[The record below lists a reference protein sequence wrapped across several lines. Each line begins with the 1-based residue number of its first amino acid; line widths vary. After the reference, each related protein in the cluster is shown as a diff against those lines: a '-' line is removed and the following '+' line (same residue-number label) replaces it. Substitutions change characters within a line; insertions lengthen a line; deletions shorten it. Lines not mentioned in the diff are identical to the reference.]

1 METRAVA
8 RYIWIQPRKARLVA
22 DLVRGKA
29 VNDALAILRFATQG
43 AAKPISK
50 VVRSAQA
57 NAEHN
62 HNLDAE
68 GLFIKMICVDEGP
81 ILKRFQPRARGR
93 ADVKRRRTCHISV
106 VVADGKEG

>member
-8 RYIWIQPRKARLVA
+8 RYIWIGPRKVRLVA
-22 DLVRGKA
+22 DLVRGKG
-29 VNDALAILRFATQG
+29 VNDALAILRFAPQR

-62 HNLDAE
+62 HSMDAE
-68 GLFIKMICVDEGP
+68 ELFIKTICIDEGP
-81 ILKRFQPRARGR
+81 ILKRFQARARGR
-93 ADVKRRRTCHISV
+93 ADVKRRRTCHITV

>member
-1 METRAVA
+1 M
-8 RYIWIQPRKARLVA
+8 A
-22 DLVRGKA
+22 DLVRGKG
-29 VNDALAILRFATQG
+29 VNDALAILRFSPQG
-43 AAKPISK
+43 AAQPISK

-62 HNLDAE
+62 HSMDAE
-68 GLFIKMICVDEGP
+68 DLFIKTIFIDEGP

-93 ADVKRRRTCHISV
+93 ADVKRRRTCHITV

>member
-1 METRAVA
+1 VETRAVA
-8 RYIWIQPRKARLVA
+8 RYIWIGPRKVRLVA
-22 DLVRGKA
+22 DLVRGKG
-29 VNDALAILRFATQG
+29 VNDALAILRFASQR

-62 HNLDAE
+62 HKMDADE
-68 GLFIKMICVDEGP
+68 LFIKTICIDEGP
-81 ILKRFQPRARGR
+81 ILKRSLPRARGR
-93 ADVKRRRTCHISV
+93 ADVKRRRTCHITV